1 MYDDLE
7 EKIKDIAEQVYDEQS
22 ATNQFA
28 VSQVPFHTHNGS
40 DSQRISFLD
49 LTNRNE
55 FINITL
61 PGFSGQTSNNW
72 GVVFIAP
79 YACAVMGATEVHQTA
94 ESTTT
99 TMTVQIEK
107 LTGTMAS
114 GSGTSLLVTPFN
126 LMATAN
132 TVQTGVLNTTTAK
145 NGAFNLVSGDRLGLV
160 LSTTGS
166 ASNTLVGVTIIIQL
180 SY

>member
-1 MYDDLE
+1 MDNFE
-7 EKIKDIAEQVYDEQS
+7 QKIKDIAEQVYDEQS
-22 ATNQFA
+22 AADQFA
-28 VSQVPFHTHNGS
+28 VSTVPFHTHNGS
-40 DSQRISFLD
+40 DSPRISFTD
-49 LTNRNE
+49 LVNRNE

-61 PGFSGQTSNNW
+61 PGFFGQTSNNW

-79 YACAVMGATEVHQTA
+79 YDCVIIGATEVHQIA

-107 LTGTMAS
+107 LTGTQAS
-114 GSGTSLLVTPFN
+114 GGGITLLVNPFN

-145 NGAFNLVSGDRLGLV
+145 NNAFNLVTGDRIGLV

-166 ASNTLVGVTIIIQL
+166 ASNTLVGITIIIQL
-180 SY
+180 NY